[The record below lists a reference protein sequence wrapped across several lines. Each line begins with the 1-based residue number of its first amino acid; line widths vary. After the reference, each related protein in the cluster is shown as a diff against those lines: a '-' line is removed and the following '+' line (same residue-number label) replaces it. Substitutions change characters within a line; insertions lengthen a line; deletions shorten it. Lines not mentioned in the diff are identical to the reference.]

1 MDLIQLQ
8 FEVFAWARNNF
19 GQGVRHQPLLGAT
32 EELGELA
39 HAHLKMEQEIRG
51 LNRAEYERL
60 AHDALGDIVIY
71 LADYAAINGLNLEH
85 AVQDTWSRVKQRDWR
100 KDPTAG
106 GEKDTEGS
114 EPQLQDMNEPKPE
127 TVG

>member
-8 FEVFAWARNNF
+8 MEVFAWSRNNF
-19 GQGVRHQPLLGAT
+19 GQGVPHQPLLGAT

-39 HAHLKMEQEIRG
+39 HAHLKREQEIRG

-60 AHDALGDIVIY
+60 AHDALGDIIIY
-71 LADYAAINGLNLEH
+71 LADYAAINGLNLEY

-106 GEKDTEGS
+106 GEPDTA
-114 EPQLQDMNEPKPE
+114 EPQPE
-127 TVG
+127 RVG